1 MRIDWG
7 MMVTIF
13 LAIVVARIFEK
24 GLFSKG
30 STGNSSTQV
39 GAVTRS
45 PAEPVVVYANP
56 IDEFIAIHH
65 PNAMR

>member
-7 MMVTIF
+7 MMLTIF

-30 STGNSSTQV
+30 SSNSSTQV
-39 GAVTRS
+39 GAVTHS
-45 PAEPVVVYANP
+45 PAEPVVVYRNA
-56 IDEFIAIHH
+56 IDQFIAEHH
-65 PNAMR
+65 PDAIR